1 MGNCAS
7 GFGVCCLTKTS
18 DCSSSNS
25 ITNNVTYIINPGYPS
40 SYTATTKTCTYTVSG
55 GSNICQVRLDFDKA
69 VFRQPA
75 TTSPIGQCS
84 TTRDMVTVT
93 SPSGISPPV
102 VCGTFTGTHMYV
114 ETSKQTT
121 AATIAISIAGTTTFS
136 RTWKIK
142 VTKLACEAPWKAPS
156 DCLQYHTGTGGSF
169 TSFNTENTLLRLQ
182 AYKVCMRQELGYCS
196 MEVSETRV
204 DGSPDSFYV
213 GATGLT
219 TAKVGAVN
227 CPVAYVVVD
236 EDAICGSVFSNTASD
251 TTSGSVIDDSAPFE
265 VAVFVAN
272 GDTVATTSWFD
283 LTYRLKPCGSQAS
296 T

>member
-18 DCSSSNS
+18 DCTSSKS

-40 SYTATTKTCTYTVSG
+40 SFTSTSKTCTYTVSG

-69 VFRQPA
+69 VFAQP
-75 TTSPIGQCS
+75 S
-84 TTRDMVTVT
+84 TTTVGSCATDTVTVT

-114 ETSKQTT
+114 ETSKQTS
-121 AATIAISIAGTTTFS
+121 AATIAIALSGTTTFS

-142 VTKLACEAPWKAPS
+142 VTKLACEATWKAPS
-156 DCLQYHTGTGGSF
+156 DCLQYHTGTGGTF
-169 TSFNTENTLLRLQ
+169 TSFNTLKTMLRLQ

-213 GATGLT
+213 GASTVT
-219 TAKVGAVN
+219 TAKVGAAN

-236 EDAICGSVFSNTASD
+236 EDAICGAVFSNTASD
-251 TTSGSVIDDSAPFE
+251 TSSGSVVDDSAPFE
-265 VAVFVAN
+265 VAVLSVNA
-272 GDTVATTSWFD
+272 APSTTSWFD
-283 LTYRLKPCGSQAS
+283 LTYRLKPCGSQA
-296 T
+296 